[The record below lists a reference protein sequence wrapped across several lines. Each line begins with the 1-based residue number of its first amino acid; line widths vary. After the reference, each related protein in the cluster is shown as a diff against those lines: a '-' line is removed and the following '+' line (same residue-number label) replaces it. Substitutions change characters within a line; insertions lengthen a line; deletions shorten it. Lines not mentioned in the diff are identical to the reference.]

1 MIRGGKAIRI
11 PAYRFV
17 LLLVFAASTLYP
29 QINARGQNATAP
41 SAFSPDALS
50 DLEVLNG
57 RAEVITYR
65 GRRAVHLVPATNHQ
79 GPEDSVLAILTHT
92 DFQDGVIEAEVAG
105 TPLKTAPSDSRGFI
119 GISFRVQPHGAKFE
133 NLYIR
138 PTNGRADDQLR
149 RNHSAQYTSEP
160 DYPWHRL
167 RQESPGVYE
176 SYVDLEAGA
185 WTRLKIVVSGTTA
198 RLYVNGTPQPCLIV
212 NDLKLGQTRSQVALW
227 IHSSTDGY
235 FSNVKIQPN
244 PADVRREHP

>member
-1 MIRGGKAIRI
+1 LG
-11 PAYRFV
+11 V
-17 LLLVFAASTLYP
+17 LFYP
-29 QINARGQNATAP
+29 QSHALARTAIAT
-41 SAFSPDALS
+41 SALPPEALD

-57 RAEVITYR
+57 RAEIVTYR
-65 GRRAVHLVPATNHQ
+65 GRRAVHLVPSPNHQ
-79 GPEDSVLAILTHT
+79 GPEDSVLAVLTHS

-119 GISFRVQPHGAKFE
+119 GISFRVQPHVAKFE

-149 RNHSAQYTSEP
+149 RNHSVQYASEP

-185 WTRLKIVVSGTTA
+185 WTRMKIVVSGTKA
-198 RLYVNGTPQPCLIV
+198 RLYINNATQPCLIV
-212 NDLKLGQTRSQVALW
+212 NDLKLGQTRGQVALW

-235 FSNVKIQPN
+235 FSNVKIQPS
-244 PADVRREHP
+244 PADGKHEHP